1 MRRQSLAVE
10 SLDAACL
17 KQWEKK
23 PSRDWRHYPS
33 NVPQKWKIQ
42 MNYSVCF
49 LSFMLNGISFR
60 TMDIMD
66 GMDSM
71 DKEVLERL

>member
-1 MRRQSLAVE
+1 
-10 SLDAACL
+10 
-17 KQWEKK
+17 
-23 PSRDWRHYPS
+23 
-33 NVPQKWKIQ
+33 